1 MTSLFEQYRRQF
13 ADIQYCCYCMEAK
26 GDKWH
31 CCQENHWIEFKDL
44 ELEDQKQIIEDELN
58 DNF

>member
-1 MTSLFEQYRRQF
+1 
-13 ADIQYCCYCMEAK
+13 MEAK

-44 ELEDQKQIIEDELN
+44 ELEDQKQIIEDELD